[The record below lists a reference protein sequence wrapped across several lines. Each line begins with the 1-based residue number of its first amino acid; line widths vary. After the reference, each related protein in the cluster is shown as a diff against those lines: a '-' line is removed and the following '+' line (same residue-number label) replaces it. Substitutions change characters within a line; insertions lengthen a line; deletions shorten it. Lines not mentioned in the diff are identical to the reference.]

1 MTEVITLTTKKDAEG
16 RASDWSKVVTRSLTH
31 PPWTNLVEEPL
42 GSRGI
47 GFSPMFALLKLT
59 LQLGERSFISFEIY
73 PTKLV
78 SKSLNK

>member
-1 MTEVITLTTKKDAEG
+1 
-16 RASDWSKVVTRSLTH
+16 
-31 PPWTNLVEEPL
+31 
-42 GSRGI
+42 
-47 GFSPMFALLKLT
+47 MFALLKLT